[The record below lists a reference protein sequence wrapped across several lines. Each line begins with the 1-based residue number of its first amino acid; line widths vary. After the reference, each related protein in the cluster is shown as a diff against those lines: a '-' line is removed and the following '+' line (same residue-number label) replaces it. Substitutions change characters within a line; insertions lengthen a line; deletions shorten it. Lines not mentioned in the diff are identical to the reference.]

1 MIKSPTKAPLPLT
14 ATILMG
20 QAGDG
25 GNGYNGMGFDGSGNI
40 YAPVG
45 SAIVAVYYF
54 AICK

>member
-1 MIKSPTKAPLPLT
+1 MSKSPTKAPLPLT

-25 GNGYNGMGFDGSGNI
+25 GNGYTSMGFDNAGNI

-45 SAIVAVYYF
+45 SAQVGVYYF